1 MLYNLCVL
9 LHFTIPQNRYYHF
22 TDEKTEVQRLSG
34 QSQADSTPVSFPV
47 HPTAFIRGA
56 KQVRRKTKPKG
67 SKLNVS
73 TFGGISKSINTSS
86 LAGAW
91 TFLSFS
97 FQTEAKPRPCPTRD
111 VTGGSGQGGTP
122 AESVCT
128 QGFIFM
134 SLLEEPGELG
144 GFLKDH

>member
-9 LHFTIPQNRYYHF
+9 LHFTIPQNRYYHRF

-34 QSQADSTPVSFPV
+34 QSQADSTPVSFPF
-47 HPTAFIRGA
+47 HSTAFIRGA
-56 KQVRRKTKPKG
+56 KQIRRKTKPEG

-86 LAGAW
+86 LAGAQ

-97 FQTEAKPRPCPTRD
+97 FQTEAKPRPCP
-111 VTGGSGQGGTP
+111 P
-122 AESVCT
+122 E
-128 QGFIFM
+128 M
-134 SLLEEPGELG
+134 WLG
-144 GFLKDH
+144 GLGKEGPQQKVFVLRDSSS